1 MRSKRVLGE
10 NDPKRV
16 AKGESMYGYNE
27 QKKTL
32 NLTLTQ
38 TAKDI
43 LKEASSKANLS
54 RSEFIERML
63 REEKFEEENSIDR
76 QALLAV
82 FEEIIKIPSNRGG
95 QIKMSVSKLAKL
107 LGFEMIVTGKKWK
120 VLDKRSEP

>member
-76 QALLAV
+76 KALLAV
-82 FEEIIKIPSNRGG
+82 FEEIINIPGNRGG

-107 LGFEMIVTGKKWK
+107 LGFEMIATGKKWK
-120 VLDKRSEP
+120 VSDKRSDL